1 MSLTHFKFLGTSY
14 EQGLAHGE
22 CLKESIQKNI
32 EVYISRFQTEAC
44 IKKSDLLSNT
54 SIYLDVLRKQSPEYV
69 RGMIGI
75 SESSNISLLEIS
87 MLNLRYE
94 LFYHALGK
102 RYLQNSVDGCTSFAI
117 NPNNMVNK
125 NLVMGQNW
133 DWIPEIDCALITS
146 IDEDGLQRI
155 SFTEAG
161 IYGGKPGMNSAGI
174 GLAVNGMHSMNDD
187 WRRLKKPFHVRCYE
201 ILRSINMENA
211 LKTLTESPRSCT
223 ANFILGQTPSQFLN
237 IELSPD
243 KINLIHPNENI
254 LVHANHFND
263 PNSIGIIEPP
273 NPRRHFSEFRNE
285 RLFSLLKNYKKLTI
299 SNIKTA
305 LSDHKNHPQSI
316 CRHIDENLSLH
327 EQTITKTAMIM
338 DLNDRMIWLTN
349 GQPCKNSFEKH
360 QINKS

>member
-1 MSLTHFKFLGTSY
+1 MRIPHFIFSGNSY
-14 EQGLAHGE
+14 EQGLSHGKA
-22 CLKESIQKNI
+22 LKQSIKKNI
-32 EVYISRFQTEAC
+32 SSYFDRFKNEAHVNKKELIKNSEVYYNV
-44 IKKSDLLSNT
+44 IKNQSLEYANGMQGIAEGSGVDL
-54 SIYLDVLRKQSPEYV
+54 IKIV
-69 RGMIGI
+69 
-75 SESSNISLLEIS
+75 
-87 MLNLRYE
+87 MLNCRYE
-94 LFYHALGK
+94 LLYHATGR
-102 RYLQNSVDGCTSFAI
+102 RYQQSAVDGCTSFAI
-117 NPNNMVNK
+117 NPKNMANK

-187 WRRLKKPFHVRCYE
+187 WRRLEKPFHIRCYE

-211 LKTLTESPRSCT
+211 LKTLTKSPRSCT
-223 ANFILGQTPSQFLN
+223 ANFILGQTPSQLLN
-237 IELSPD
+237 IELTPD

-263 PNSIGIIEPP
+263 PNSIGIIETP

-299 SNIKTA
+299 LNIKTA
-305 LSDHKNHPQSI
+305 LSDHENYPQSI
-316 CRHIDENLSLH
+316 CRHRDENLLLH

-338 DLNDRMIWLTN
+338 DLNDRIIWLTN
-349 GQPCKNSFEKH
+349 GQPCKNSFKKI